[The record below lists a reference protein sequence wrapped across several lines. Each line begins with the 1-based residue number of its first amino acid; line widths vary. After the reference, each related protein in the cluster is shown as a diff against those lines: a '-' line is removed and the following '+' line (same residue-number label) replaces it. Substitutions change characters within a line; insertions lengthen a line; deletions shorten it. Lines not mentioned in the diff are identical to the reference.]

1 MTTEERIEK
10 MERDYRRLKIGVYC
24 VAAFALLVAFTS
36 GISLD
41 PLTTR
46 GLVIEDDDGNTRAV
60 LGTKEDMVT
69 FDLLD
74 KNGKPRASM
83 AVMEHGP
90 LVMLNDKNGKV
101 RASMVVAEDDPAV
114 TLRDGNGKTRTLM
127 TLIEGNPAF
136 NLLDEKGD
144 KVFGH
149 PAGAPARSNPWLYNN

>member
-1 MTTEERIEK
+1 MTTEERLEK
-10 MERDYRRLKIGVYC
+10 MERDYRRLKIGVYW
-24 VAAFALLVAFTS
+24 VAAFALLVAFAS
-36 GISLD
+36 DISLD

-60 LGTKEDMVT
+60 LGIKEGLVT

-83 AVMEHGP
+83 RVADDGP
-90 LVMLNDKNGKV
+90 ALVLVDENGKI
-101 RASMVVAEDDPAV
+101 
-114 TLRDGNGKTRTLM
+114 RTLM
-127 TLIEGNPAF
+127 TLIEGSPAF